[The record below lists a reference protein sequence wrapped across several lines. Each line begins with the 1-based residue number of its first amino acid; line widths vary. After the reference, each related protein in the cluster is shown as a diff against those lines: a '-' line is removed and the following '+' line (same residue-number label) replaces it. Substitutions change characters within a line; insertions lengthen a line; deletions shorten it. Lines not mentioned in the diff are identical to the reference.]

1 MNPKESKRFYR
12 GCYRVAG
19 PVLRFFRPIKVSG
32 RENMIEGAALICAN
46 HSAMIDPFLIA
57 LAFDINTQIHV
68 FTKVEVFKT
77 PVFSFF
83 VKKLGMISVDRGT
96 LDVASIKSSLT
107 YLKNGEKVVIFP
119 EGTRISEFD
128 SAAAKT
134 GAVKLAERAGVP
146 IIPVYLP
153 RKKPFLKK
161 IPVVFGEPYYIKKQS
176 EKRSPE
182 DYAKLSQELM
192 HKIQELGQAGL

>member
-1 MNPKESKRFYR
+1 MNPKESKKFYR
-12 GCYRVAG
+12 GCYRIAG
-19 PVLRFFRPIKVSG
+19 PVVRLFRPIKVYG
-32 RENMIEGAALICAN
+32 KENLIEGAALVCAN

-68 FTKVEVFKT
+68 FTKVEVFRV
-77 PVFSFF
+77 PVISWIL
-83 VKKLGMISVDRGT
+83 KKLGMISVDRGA

-119 EGTRISEFD
+119 EGTRVSEND
-128 SAAAKT
+128 KVAAKS

-146 IIPVYLP
+146 ILPVYIP

-161 IPVVFGEPYYIKKQS
+161 IPLVFGEPYFI
-176 EKRSPE
+176 EKIAGKRTAE
-182 DYAKLSQELM
+182 DYLSLSMELM
-192 HKIQELGQAGL
+192 NKIQTLESYSK